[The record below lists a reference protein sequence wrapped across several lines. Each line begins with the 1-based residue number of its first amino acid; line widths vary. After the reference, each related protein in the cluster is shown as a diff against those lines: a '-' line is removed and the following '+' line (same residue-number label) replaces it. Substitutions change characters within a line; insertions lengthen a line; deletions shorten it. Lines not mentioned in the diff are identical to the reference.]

1 MNKEKIF
8 IISGEDSGDLHGA
21 KLMESIKKINPHTE
35 FFGVG
40 GNRMQS
46 EGLQLTE
53 HIRNLNVIGIF
64 EVVKHYPKIKK
75 IFNNTVGEI
84 KKHRP
89 DRVILIDY
97 PGFNL
102 RLAKKLHALNFN
114 ITYFILPQVWAWKE
128 SRSKILEQYCKK
140 LISIIPFEKNWFYQ
154 RGY

>member
-53 HIRNLNVIGIF
+53 HIKNLNIIGIF
-64 EVVKHYPKIKK
+64 EVVKHYSRIKK
-75 IFNNTVGEI
+75 IFNNE
-84 KKHRP
+84 P
-89 DRVILIDY
+89 LQD
-97 PGFNL
+97 FC
-102 RLAKKLHALNFN
+102 
-114 ITYFILPQVWAWKE
+114 
-128 SRSKILEQYCKK
+128 S
-140 LISIIPFEKNWFYQ
+140 ISIIFGLFFASFS
-154 RGY
+154 